1 MRQLLVLLAASAFTG
16 CASTALTEPVV
27 HASPYLA
34 LYRLRGDVGLQSA
47 GGQDNAAASMD
58 TFGQARRRDDVGIR
72 VDVGDGFCGLRADYY
87 KLDMNTSTSGQ
98 LAEDWGAL
106 LAGDSVSMFA
116 SMDELRLGYVEELVE
131 FQTKWRAEDL
141 RVRLGAGGA
150 LAIRDARLRGRE
162 LTGTR
167 TQDLGFSHQ
176 LAYVAIRARAA
187 WQRLAID
194 LDYALAPEALAI
206 GGDVDGVSH
215 DFEARLSYQL
225 PQGDMSFFA
234 GYRRNDVGARGD
246 ADGLDFTSDLVIDG
260 FQLGVLVT
268 F

>member
-47 GGQDNAAASMD
+47 GGQDNAATSMD
-58 TFGQARRRDDVGIR
+58 TFGQARRRDDVGLR
-72 VDVGDGFCGLRADYY
+72 VDVGDGFSGLRADYY

-150 LAIRDARLRGRE
+150 SRSTSTTRWRQRRSRSAATSTVCRTILR
-162 LTGTR
+162 
-167 TQDLGFSHQ
+167 
-176 LAYVAIRARAA
+176 RASATSSRRA
-187 WQRLAID
+187 
-194 LDYALAPEALAI
+194 
-206 GGDVDGVSH
+206 
-215 DFEARLSYQL
+215 
-225 PQGDMSFFA
+225 
-234 GYRRNDVGARGD
+234 
-246 ADGLDFTSDLVIDG
+246 T
-260 FQLGVLVT
+260 
-268 F
+268 